1 MTAETKEMIE
11 TAELEAMMPK
21 RLIDSE
27 MAARLEDGPV
37 LSAKCKREVAN
48 SVLHILRSVG
58 EDPERDGL
66 NRTPE
71 RVARMYDEILL
82 GYTVD
87 PVTLL
92 NNALFDVEYDEMVI
106 VNDIEFYSM
115 CEHHLLPI
123 VGRANVGY
131 LPDKQVVG
139 LSKLPRI
146 VEAFARRLQIQERM
160 TQQIAEFIN
169 DLVKPKGVGI
179 VVDAAHMCVMMR
191 GVKKAHARM
200 RTTALL
206 GSFRED
212 PRTRAEFMD
221 SISPPGADSHFG

>member
-1 MTAETKEMIE
+1 MTSETKEIVK
-11 TAELEAMMPK
+11 TAELDEMMPK

-27 MAARLEDGPV
+27 LAARLEDGPV
-37 LSAKCKREVAN
+37 LSAKCKREVAD

-123 VGRANVGY
+123 VGRANVAY

-139 LSKLPRI
+139 LSKLPRV
-146 VEAFARRLQIQERM
+146 VEAFARRLQVQERM

-206 GSFRED
+206 GSFRKD